1 MAITIQ
7 DQPSTTYVR
16 PAFAPIEYLLTSTN
30 TAQTGFKIICKVYF
44 DPTGANTLI
53 STQQISIKP
62 LTIQAIFSVQDVV
75 KSYVPIKK
83 RQLQRQLDYTSE
95 RGLHYYLILICHS
108 QAERLH
114 FQYNL
119 FTE

>member
-16 PAFAPIEYLLTSTN
+16 PAFAPIEYLLKTDTDL
-30 TAQTGFKIICKVYF
+30 TIVGGFKIICKVYF

-62 LTIQAIFSVQDVV
+62 LTTQAIFSVQDVV
-75 KSYVPIKK
+75 
-83 RQLQRQLDYTSE
+83 
-95 RGLHYYLILICHS
+95 
-108 QAERLH
+108 
-114 FQYNL
+114 
-119 FTE
+119 